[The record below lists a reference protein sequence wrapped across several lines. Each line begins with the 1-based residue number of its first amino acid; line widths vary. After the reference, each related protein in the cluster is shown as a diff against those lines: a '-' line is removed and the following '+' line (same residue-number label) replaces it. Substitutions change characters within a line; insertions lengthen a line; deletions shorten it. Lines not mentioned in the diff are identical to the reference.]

1 MKYYFTPNV
10 FNSLAQSL
18 VDVRWK
24 LLLWSVMGISLYL
37 LLNSQIQS
45 ATPNVLVWVN
55 VFIIFAAI
63 QALVISAFIFFFQYL
78 PSGNAKEKFWYQ
90 LYRFVEWSE
99 AILFTILL
107 PLPSLIFIFA
117 LVQGVVVT

>member
-1 MKYYFTPNV
+1 MKYYFTPKV
-10 FNSLAQSL
+10 FHSLAQTL
-18 VDVRWK
+18 INTRWK
-24 LLLWSVMGISLYL
+24 LLLGSTLGISLYL
-37 LLNSQIQS
+37 ILNTQIHS
-45 ATPNVLVWVN
+45 ATPDVLVWVN

-63 QALVISAFIFFFQYL
+63 QALVVSAFIFFFEYL
-78 PSGNAKEKFWYQ
+78 PSESAKERFWYQ